1 MHNCIKGVIIIQMKV
16 GLYYNSNSI
25 ETNKKNIEKFFSAL
39 SEKNIKCERVDS
51 VNKIKG
57 LDILVVFGGDG
68 TILTIASEC
77 AAHGVKIIGINYGHI
92 GFLAEFEPNQLAEA
106 LNLVC
111 NGNFTTEY
119 RSMLCVTHSSG
130 GVYYALNDA
139 VIQRSTS
146 GNSFSNT
153 INLHAEINGSTVD
166 NFSAD
171 GLILST
177 PTGSTAYSLAAGG
190 SILAPDLGAFIMT
203 PICAHSL
210 HSRPIVF
217 SDNCTVT
224 VNRIDNRGTVNLI
237 IDGKAVDEIK
247 KDDIITVKKAERY
260 VEFISLPNGN
270 FYNKLLYKLNVWGK

>member
-1 MHNCIKGVIIIQMKV
+1 MKV
-16 GLYYNSNSI
+16 GLYYNLKYLDV
-25 ETNKKNIEKFFSAL
+25 NKDYIDTFIKTL
-39 SEKNIKCERVDS
+39 SERAIDCETVDS
-51 VNKIKG
+51 LNKIKG
-57 LDILVVFGGDG
+57 LDVLVVLGGDG
-68 TILTIASEC
+68 TILTIAAEC
-77 AAHGVKIIGINYGHI
+77 AAQSVKIIGINYGHV
-92 GFLAEFEPNQLAEA
+92 GFLADFEPHQFAEA
-106 LNLVC
+106 LDLVC
-111 NGNFTTEY
+111 SGNFTTEK
-119 RSMLCVTHSSG
+119 RSMLHVTHSSG
-130 GVYYALNDA
+130 REYYALNDA

-153 INLHAEINGSTVD
+153 INLHAEINCSTVD

-217 SDNCTVT
+217 SDKCTVT
-224 VNRIDNRGTVNLI
+224 VSRIDNRGVLNLI
-237 IDGKAVDEIK
+237 IDGKAVDIIN
-247 KDDIITVKKAERY
+247 KDDVIKVKKADRY

-270 FYNKLLYKLNVWGK
+270 FFNKLLYKLNVWGK